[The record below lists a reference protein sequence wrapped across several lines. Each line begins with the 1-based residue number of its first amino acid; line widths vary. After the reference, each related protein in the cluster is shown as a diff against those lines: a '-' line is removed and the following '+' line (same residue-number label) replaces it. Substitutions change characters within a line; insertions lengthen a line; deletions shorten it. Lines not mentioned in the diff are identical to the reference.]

1 MKPGSLVVCIRQPKA
16 NGHPDV
22 KWLPVGDGKTIY
34 TIREID
40 DGPEEPEP
48 GAMFEEGVIGYNS
61 VTGQEVGVFLSFLKE
76 IQPPEEVSISA
87 LMEEV
92 NEMELF
98 AV

>member
-1 MKPGSLVVCIRQPKA
+1 MKPGSLVVIIKQPEA
-16 NGHPDV
+16 PGRPSV
-22 KWLPVGDGKTIY
+22 KWLPVGDGETIY
-34 TIREID
+34 TVRSIEED
-40 DGPEEPEP
+40 DDEPEP
-48 GAMFEEGVIGYNS
+48 GVLFEEGVIGYS
-61 VTGQEVGVFLSFLKE
+61 EDGSEYGVFISFVKE